1 MSLNNLLINNT
12 WQVFGIIGT
21 LFTYFLWICPEWNN
35 KRIKVKLTNSTG
47 IDDNI
52 KKFIKNNFKYHYY
65 SIRFLIFAFCILIS
79 IGITLMFLYSA
90 EGKPIEDLYD
100 VISLSIPIITFYM
113 LLSGIKECDSDS
125 ESNGFK
131 LILNFKIK
139 VLEIFIGFEKKLY
152 LRSIHKIITQWYEND
167 ASRHEFAALI
177 VRMSDKSFVDILK
190 HACEL
195 NDSVS
200 KYDGAAKS
208 ILYEKPTEIMEDY
221 FRKDTNMNVLTNVQ
235 QLIDT
240 YFELDNCE
248 LYKITNFISN
258 HELAC
263 KYKSK
268 DTILESIKSI
278 INNPEKTVNEST
290 SMETEETDKF
300 DSLFSDYEDSN
311 LDSKQNK

>member
-1 MSLNNLLINNT
+1 
-12 WQVFGIIGT
+12 
-21 LFTYFLWICPEWNN
+21 
-35 KRIKVKLTNSTG
+35 
-47 IDDNI
+47 
-52 KKFIKNNFKYHYY
+52 
-65 SIRFLIFAFCILIS
+65 
-79 IGITLMFLYSA
+79 
-90 EGKPIEDLYD
+90 
-100 VISLSIPIITFYM
+100 
-113 LLSGIKECDSDS
+113 
-125 ESNGFK
+125 
-131 LILNFKIK
+131 
-139 VLEIFIGFEKKLY
+139 
-152 LRSIHKIITQWYEND
+152 
-167 ASRHEFAALI
+167 
-177 VRMSDKSFVDILK
+177 MSDKSFVDILK

-208 ILYEKPTEIMEDY
+208 ILYEKPPEIMEDY

-248 LYKITNFISN
+248 PYKITSFISN

-268 DTILESIKSI
+268 DTILESIESLI
-278 INNPEKTVNEST
+278 SNPEKPVNEST
-290 SMETEETDKF
+290 SMETDKF

>member
-125 ESNGFK
+125 ESNGF
-131 LILNFKIK
+131 N
-139 VLEIFIGFEKKLY
+139 
-152 LRSIHKIITQWYEND
+152 
-167 ASRHEFAALI
+167 
-177 VRMSDKSFVDILK
+177 
-190 HACEL
+190 
-195 NDSVS
+195 
-200 KYDGAAKS
+200 
-208 ILYEKPTEIMEDY
+208 
-221 FRKDTNMNVLTNVQ
+221 
-235 QLIDT
+235 
-240 YFELDNCE
+240 
-248 LYKITNFISN
+248 
-258 HELAC
+258 
-263 KYKSK
+263 
-268 DTILESIKSI
+268 
-278 INNPEKTVNEST
+278 
-290 SMETEETDKF
+290 
-300 DSLFSDYEDSN
+300 
-311 LDSKQNK
+311 